1 MTRRFRL
8 LPISTQSGF
17 AQTIV
22 LPPAVRQPRERETP
36 DPGGN
41 CDGVADPPS
50 GVSVR
55 GVITGEEIC
64 WSLLTPVPEGY
75 TAEPPYC
82 DQSESP
88 GSWEFT
94 RACDGEVFSVPVT
107 SVEVVE

>member
-8 LPISTQSGF
+8 RPISTSGGF
-17 AQTIV
+17 SQTII
-22 LPPAVRQPRERETP
+22 LPPAVRPPRETP
-36 DPGGN
+36 AGD
-41 CDGVADPPS
+41 CAGVADPPS

-88 GSWEFT
+88 GSWELT
-94 RACDGEVFSVPVT
+94 RACDGAVFDVPVT